1 MKTVLIADDVQ
12 TDRELMAQVVSK
24 AGHHVEHAA
33 DGDEAV
39 EKAKALKPAL
49 ILLDVVMPKLDGFG
63 ACRKLKKDAETSN
76 IPIVL
81 VTSKATD
88 TDKFWGQK
96 QGCDDYLVK
105 PFTPDDLSRVV
116 RKFL

>member
-33 DGDEAV
+33 DGEEAV
-39 EKAKALKPAL
+39 AKAKALKPAL

-63 ACRKLKKDAETSN
+63 ACRKLKKDAETSG

-105 PFTPDDLSRVV
+105 PFTPDELSRIV

>member
-24 AGHHVEHAA
+24 AGHHVEQAS
-33 DGDEAV
+33 DGEEAFS
-39 EKAKALKPAL
+39 KAKTLKPAL

-63 ACRKLKKDAETSN
+63 ACRKLKKDAETAG
-76 IPIVL
+76 IPVVL
-81 VTSKATD
+81 VTSKGTD

-116 RKFL
+116 RKFV